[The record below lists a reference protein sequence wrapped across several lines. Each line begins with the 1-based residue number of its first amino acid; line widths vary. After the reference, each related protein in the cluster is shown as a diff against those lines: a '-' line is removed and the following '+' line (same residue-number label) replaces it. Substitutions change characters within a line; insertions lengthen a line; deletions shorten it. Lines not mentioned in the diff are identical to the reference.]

1 MFYFAGNDE
10 WRIAGLWSWGGFS
23 SGDFVEDDFPALPF
37 VIGYKC
43 KNCYFKQKLSAS
55 FGRARKSIFCRGFFF
70 FSEKKMHQFKIFLPY
85 VRVHLKQKLTLE
97 FNICINVDKKG
108 QRGSCLFFPFFFF
121 YRDSNV
127 FAVWGF
133 LPKDA

>member
-55 FGRARKSIFCRGFFF
+55 FGRARKSIFCRGI
-70 FSEKKMHQFKIFLPY
+70 FSEKNASVKDIFALCESP
-85 VRVHLKQKLTLE
+85 LE
-97 FNICINVDKKG
+97 TETY
-108 QRGSCLFFPFFFF
+108 S
-121 YRDSNV
+121 
-127 FAVWGF
+127 
-133 LPKDA
+133 